1 MPVVGPDGLPR
12 TDGQPQQLRT
22 DPRLAI
28 VAPVN
33 ELADRIA
40 AALPPELLRDADP
53 EVLRCTFNTVWWRTT
68 REVRNRICRGRVQ
81 V

>member
-1 MPVVGPDGLPR
+1 MPLLRCVAQQQPR
-12 TDGQPQQLRT
+12 SDLR
-22 DPRLAI
+22 PAI
-28 VAPVN
+28 VSPVN

-53 EVLRCTFNTVWWRTT
+53 EVLRCAFNMLWWRTT
-68 REVRNRICRGRVQ
+68 REVRNGICRGPVQ